1 MVSVERREGFN
12 IKISRVLKEATE
24 HGLDLYLFVPGEID
38 LHRNVVPEGSFYHN
52 AIHLKRTYYS
62 NQRHLPLAHSRLAR
76 RDRSSPE
83 RYRLSLSLYA
93 YQYVVALERLI
104 APLEGDPDRVDAE
117 ALEEIVE
124 LARNVPRSMRRNRP
138 EDDNQLKYFINID
151 NYMSWITEQRLL
163 KLVAGLPGDD
173 DAQARLRHSLL
184 EICRFENRYRHER
197 QYNSSR
203 AARNPSRISN
213 KMRLLRRLIEYP
225 VTLKQKNRE
234 LGAWEERGVK
244 ALATGLVMLVI
255 SVMMI
260 EARSL
265 VGDLTLR
272 FVLILALLYAMREV
286 FKEDLRNTLWRWLRR
301 GRPKWRR
308 QYFDVHSNEMVG
320 QQREWLDY
328 VRFKRLDD
336 DIRATRGG
344 SVTQR
349 EEVILQYRSRSRM
362 LPIRFLS
369 GYEETREIMMLDLSM
384 IANLLEDSHHHV
396 YQLQDGEVSREMVER
411 RYQLNLVARSI
422 RGARET
428 TVQRWKINMSRSGIV
443 DIEESTPR

>member
-12 IKISRVLKEATE
+12 IKISRVLREATE
-24 HGLDLYLFVPGEID
+24 HGLDLYLFVPAEID
-38 LHRNVVPEGSFYHN
+38 LHRNVVSEGSFYHN

-76 RDRSSPE
+76 RDRQSPE

-104 APLEGDPDRVDAE
+104 APLEGYPDRVSVE
-117 ALEEIVE
+117 ALEEIIE
-124 LARNVPRSMRRNRP
+124 LARNVPKRMRRNRP
-138 EDDNQLKYFINID
+138 GDDNQLKYFINID
-151 NYMSWITEQRLL
+151 NYLSWITEQRLL
-163 KLVAGLPGDD
+163 KLISGLPEWEDS
-173 DAQARLRHSLL
+173 QATARHDLL
-184 EICRFENRYRHER
+184 EICRFENRYRSEHR
-197 QYNSSR
+197 YNSSR
-203 AARNPSRISN
+203 ASQSPSRISN

-225 VTLKQKNRE
+225 VTLKQRTRE

-244 ALATGLVMLVI
+244 ALATGVVMLVI
-255 SVMMI
+255 SVMML
-260 EARSL
+260 EARNL

-301 GRPKWRR
+301 GRPKWIR

-328 VRFKRLDD
+328 VRFRRLDD
-336 DIRATRGG
+336 EIRATRGG
-344 SVTQR
+344 GVTQR
-349 EEVILQYRSRSRM
+349 EEVILQYRSRSKM
-362 LPIRFLS
+362 LPTRFLS
-369 GYEETREIMMLDLSM
+369 GYEETREIMMLDLSV

-396 YQLQDGEVSREMVER
+396 YQLLDGEVNREVVER
-411 RYQLNLVARSI
+411 RYQINLVARAI
-422 RGARET
+422 RGSQKT
-428 TVQRWKINMSRSGIV
+428 TIQRWKINMSRSGIV
-443 DIEESTPR
+443 DIEESTP

>member
-12 IKISRVLKEATE
+12 IKISRVLREATE

-38 LHRNVVPEGSFYHN
+38 LHRNVVPESSFYHN

-76 RDRSSPE
+76 RDRSTPE

-93 YQYVVALERLI
+93 YQYVIALERLI
-104 APLEGDPDRVDAE
+104 APLEGDQQRVSVE
-117 ALEEIVE
+117 ALEEVIE
-124 LARNVPRSMRRNRP
+124 LARSVPRRMRRNRP
-138 EDDNQLKYFINID
+138 GEDNQLKYFINID

-163 KLVAGLPGDD
+163 KLVSCLVEEEGPKQ
-173 DAQARLRHSLL
+173 QARDSLL
-184 EICRFENRYRHER
+184 EICRFENRYRQEH

-203 AARNPSRISN
+203 AAQSPSRISN

-225 VTLKQKNRE
+225 VTLKQKTRE

-244 ALATGLVMLVI
+244 ALATGVVMLVI
-255 SVMMI
+255 SVMML
-260 EARSL
+260 EARNL

-301 GRPKWRR
+301 GRAKWMR
-308 QYFDVHSNEMVG
+308 QYFDVHSNETVG

-328 VRFKRLDD
+328 VRFKRLDN
-336 DIRATRGG
+336 DIRAARGG

-349 EEVILQYRSRSRM
+349 EEVILQYRSRSKM
-362 LPIRFLS
+362 LPTRFLS
-369 GYEETREIMMLDLSM
+369 GYEETREIMMLDLSV

-396 YQLQDGEVSREMVER
+396 YQLEDDEISREVVER
-411 RYQLNLVARSI
+411 RYQLNLIARSI
-422 RGARET
+422 RGSRQT
-428 TVQRWKINMSRSGIV
+428 TLQRWKINMSRSGIV
-443 DIEESTPR
+443 DIEESAP